1 MPPFIDPND
10 FEDGV
15 GSSDEDV
22 HGSTIATVAP
32 KPVTAIHTRKRPVT
46 LRTKHTYISIVGAGS
61 ERVKWRFKAEYG
73 GIKRDKRYPCL
84 TDALVA
90 KFCYAMLVQ
99 KHRGTRK
106 LDSRGE
112 LRKINEKVD
121 ILEKQNAELLKMSIG
136 QLKILQHIR
145 YILGDS

>member
-1 MPPFIDPND
+1 MPPLVDPND
-10 FEDGV
+10 FEDGC

-22 HGSTIATVAP
+22 HASTLTTVAP
-32 KPVTAIHTRKRPVT
+32 ATVKPLTAIHTRKRPVT
-46 LRTKHTYISIVGAGS
+46 MRTKHDYISIVGLGS
-61 ERVKWRFKAEYG
+61 VHPKWRFKAEYG
-73 GIKRDKRYPCL
+73 GIKRDKRFPSL

-106 LDSRGE
+106 LDTRGE
-112 LRKINEKVD
+112 IRRINATIDTIKEQNVE
-121 ILEKQNAELLKMSIG
+121 ILKTLK
-136 QLKILQHIR
+136 HIR